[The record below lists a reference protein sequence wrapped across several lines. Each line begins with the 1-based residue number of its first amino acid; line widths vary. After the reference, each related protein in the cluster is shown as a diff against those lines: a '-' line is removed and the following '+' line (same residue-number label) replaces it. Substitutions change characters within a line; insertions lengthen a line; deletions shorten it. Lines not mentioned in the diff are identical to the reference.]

1 MKEIH
6 GRQKVRSPHS
16 NMVSTLTAPPQ
27 LKIKIPSAH
36 TISMQN
42 ILSAGAYYE
51 ITLLEN
57 LSNLFPKIISQKLN
71 LSRSKR
77 LTYALHLS

>member
-1 MKEIH
+1 
-6 GRQKVRSPHS
+6 
-16 NMVSTLTAPPQ
+16 
-27 LKIKIPSAH
+27 
-36 TISMQN
+36 MQN

-57 LSNLFPKIISQKLN
+57 LSNLFPKIISQKHN